1 MLPVAQCALGG
12 VGLRLGHGVHRD
24 WLAWTGLISRVGWP
38 ADTGVGSRSLGR
50 TWPSLSPAP
59 SDPGDR
65 GGGESDRKCNKKY
78 GHFACS
84 RVQGFTQARGMASP
98 VLFYDAW
105 LYVLLLPPT
114 Q

>member
-1 MLPVAQCALGG
+1 MANAPTCALG
-12 VGLRLGHGVHRD
+12 
-24 WLAWTGLISRVGWP
+24 S
-38 ADTGVGSRSLGR
+38 
-50 TWPSLSPAP
+50 
-59 SDPGDR
+59 GDR
-65 GGGESDRKCNKKY
+65 GVAEAIKGVTKY